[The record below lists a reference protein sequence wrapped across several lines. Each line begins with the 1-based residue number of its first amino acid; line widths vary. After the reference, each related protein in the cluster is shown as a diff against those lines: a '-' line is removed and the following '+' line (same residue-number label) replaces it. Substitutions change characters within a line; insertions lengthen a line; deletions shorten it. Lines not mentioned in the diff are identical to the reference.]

1 MLRHIAWR
9 SGRSLAGGAATLAAA
24 GTAVTFL
31 RGTPVLAVVLG
42 LGTLT
47 ALYCLALMSVPE
59 RLVGWMLLVPALFAL
74 LATTAVPIGYM
85 LVTSVYDVGLTT
97 FQYTWRYVGLRNYGD
112 LLRRDPQLW
121 PTLWRTCE
129 YLVFGLSLQVGL
141 GLGLALL
148 LNRDFPWKRLAQTIL
163 VFPVLTTP
171 VVVAMLWK
179 YLFDVQTGLI
189 NQTLGLFGIDPQP
202 WLSVQPLPGIS
213 AIPWIGTWLAD
224 VGNFTYGFWAIIL
237 VTTWQWAPFCFLVL
251 YAGLVSLP
259 QEPFEAARIDGAS
272 AWQAFRYL
280 TLPLLLPLILV
291 VTLLRMIDLLK
302 VYAQIWVLF
311 GNLVNTRVLN
321 IHLYT
326 LGLGTHEYSKASALG
341 ILTLLAILAFT
352 WLLLPWIH
360 GERVKR

>member
-1 MLRHIAWR
+1 M
-9 SGRSLAGGAATLAAA
+9 LAALLA
-24 GTAVTFL
+24 RAS
-31 RGTPVLAVVLG
+31 VLAVVLAIG
-42 LGTLT
+42 ALS
-47 ALYCLALMSVPE
+47 ALYCLVLASVPE
-59 RLVGWMLLVPALFAL
+59 RHVGRLLLVPALLAL
-74 LATTAVPIGYM
+74 LATTGLPLAYM
-85 LVTSVYDVGLTT
+85 LVTSVHDVGLTT
-97 FQYTWRYVGLRNYGD
+97 FQHAWRFVGLGNYAD
-112 LLRRDPQLW
+112 LLWRDPQLW
-121 PTLWRTCE
+121 PTLWRTVE
-129 YLVFGLSLQVGL
+129 YLGFGLTLQVGL

-148 LNRDFPWKRLAQTIL
+148 LNRDFPWKRLAQTVL
-163 VFPVLTTP
+163 VFPVLATP

-189 NQTLGLFGIDPQP
+189 NQVLGLVGIEPQP

-213 AIPWIGTWLAD
+213 SIPAIGGWMAD
-224 VGNFTYGFWAIIL
+224 AGNFTYGFWAIIL
-237 VTTWQWAPFCFLVL
+237 VTVWQWAPFCFLVL

-259 QEPFEAARIDGAS
+259 QEPFEAAKIDGAS

-326 LGLGTHEYSKASALG
+326 LGLG
-341 ILTLLAILAFT
+341 LAVLAFT

>member
-1 MLRHIAWR
+1 M
-9 SGRSLAGGAATLAAA
+9 GKAGGASKTLTGSAAALVASGLAAA
-24 GTAVTFL
+24 LLLHAS
-31 RGTPVLAVVLG
+31 VLAITLGVALATLLFCRVLIS
-42 LGTLT
+42 
-47 ALYCLALMSVPE
+47 APD
-59 RLVGWMLLVPALFAL
+59 RLVGRLLLVPAFLAL
-74 LATTAVPIGYM
+74 LGTTAVPLGYM

-97 FQYTWRYVGLRNYGD
+97 FQHPWRFVGLQNYVE
-112 LLRRDPQLW
+112 LLSRDPQLW
-121 PTLWRTCE
+121 PTLWRTVE

-148 LNRDFPWKRLAQTIL
+148 LNREFSGKRLVQTIL
-163 VFPVLTTP
+163 VFPVLATP

-189 NQTLGLFGIDPQP
+189 NQLLGLVGIEPQP
-202 WLSVQPLPGIS
+202 WLSIQPLPGIA
-213 AIPWIGTWLAD
+213 AIPGIGGWLAD
-224 VGNFTYGFWAIIL
+224 AGNFTFGFWAIVL
-237 VTTWQWAPFCFLVL
+237 VTVWQWAPFCFLVL

-272 AWQAFRYL
+272 AWQTFRYL
-280 TLPLLLPLILV
+280 TVPLLLPLILV
-291 VTLLRMIDLLK
+291 VTVLRMIDLLK

-341 ILTLLAILAFT
+341 ILTVLAILACT
-352 WLLLPWIH
+352 WLLLPWMH
-360 GERVKR
+360 GERVRR

>member
-1 MLRHIAWR
+1 MGGVER
-9 SGRSLAGGAATLAAA
+9 SRRILGGSAAALAAA
-24 GTAVTFL
+24 TAVAL
-31 RGTPVLAVVLG
+31 LARFPHCALVLG
-42 LGTLT
+42 AGTLT
-47 ALYCLALMSVPE
+47 AVYCLVLASVPD
-59 RLVGWMLLVPALFAL
+59 RLVGRLLLLPALVAL
-74 LATTAVPIGYM
+74 VATTGVPIGYM

-97 FQYTWRYVGLRNYGD
+97 FQNAWRFVGLANYGD
-112 LLRRDPQLW
+112 LLARDPQLW
-121 PTLWRTCE
+121 PTLWRTLE

-141 GLGLALL
+141 GLGLALM
-148 LNRDFPWKRLAQTIL
+148 LNREFPWKRLAQTTL

-189 NQTLGLFGIDPQP
+189 NQTLGLFGIEPRP
-202 WLSVQPLPGIS
+202 WLSVQPLPGVEN
-213 AIPWIGTWLAD
+213 IPWIGGWLAD
-224 VGNFTYGFWAIIL
+224 TGNFTYGFWAIIL
-237 VTTWQWAPFCFLVL
+237 VTVWQWAPFCFLVL

-272 AWQAFRYL
+272 SWQVFRYL
-280 TLPLLLPLILV
+280 TLPLLLPLVLV
-291 VTLLRMIDLLK
+291 VTLLRLIDLLK

-341 ILTLLAILAFT
+341 VLTLLGILAFT
-352 WLLLPWIH
+352 WLLLPWIQ